1 MSARTGS
8 CGPIL
13 VVDDDEALWALM
25 TTLLARESS
34 RVVWVETGEDALHA
48 AELERPSVVVLEVG
62 LPGVSGYEVCRALRE
77 RFGRSLPIVFLSA
90 ERTTPLDR
98 VAGLLIGADDY
109 LVKPIAPDELLVR
122 IRTHVGRA
130 PAAAARNGL
139 TPREQ
144 EVLTLLADGLSQG
157 EIAGVL
163 VIAPKTVATHI
174 ERILEK
180 LGVHSRA
187 EAVAAAY
194 RQALVR
200 A

>member
-8 CGPIL
+8 CGPVL
-13 VVDDDEALWALM
+13 VVDDDEALWVSITALL
-25 TTLLARESS
+25 TREGS
-34 RVVWVETGEDALHA
+34 RVIRVGSGEDALHA
-48 AELERPSVVVLEVG
+48 AELERPSLVVLEVG
-62 LPGVSGYEVCRALRE
+62 LPGVSGYEVCRFLRE

-90 ERTTPLDR
+90 GRTEPLDR

-122 IRTHVGRA
+122 IRALVGRA
-130 PAAAARNGL
+130 PAGARNGL

-144 EVLTLLADGLSQG
+144 EVLALLADGLSQA

-163 VIAPKTVATHI
+163 VIAPKTVGTHI

>member
-1 MSARTGS
+1 MSVRTGS

-13 VVDDDEALWALM
+13 VVDDDEALWASM
-25 TTLLARESS
+25 TALLARESS
-34 RVVWVETGEDALHA
+34 RVVWVGTGEDALHA
-48 AELERPSVVVLEVG
+48 AELERPSVVVLEVC

-77 RFGRSLPIVFLSA
+77 RFGSSLPIVFLSA
-90 ERTTPLDR
+90 ARTEPLDR
-98 VAGLLIGADDY
+98 IAGLLIGADDY
-109 LVKPIAPDELLVR
+109 LVKPIAPDELLIR
-122 IRTHVGRA
+122 IRALVGRA
-130 PAAAARNGL
+130 PAAARNGL

-144 EVLTLLADGLSQG
+144 EVLTLLADGLSQAA
-157 EIAGVL
+157 IAGVL

-194 RQALVR
+194 RHALVR

>member
-34 RVVWVETGEDALHA
+34 RAVWVETGEDALHA

-98 VAGLLIGADDY
+98 VAGLLIGADRLPRQADR
-109 LVKPIAPDELLVR
+109 A
-122 IRTHVGRA
+122 GRA
-130 PAAAARNGL
+130 AGANPHAPGTRAGGSGENGL

>member
-8 CGPIL
+8 CGPVL
-13 VVDDDEALWALM
+13 VVDDDEALWVSITALL
-25 TTLLARESS
+25 TREGN
-34 RVVWVETGEDALHA
+34 RVVRVRSGEDALHA
-48 AELERPSVVVLEVG
+48 AELERPSLVVLEVG
-62 LPGVSGYEVCRALRE
+62 LPGVSGYEVCRSLRE
-77 RFGRSLPIVFLSA
+77 RFGRSLPIVFLSGD
-90 ERTTPLDR
+90 RTEPLDR

-122 IRTHVGRA
+122 IRALVGRA
-130 PAAAARNGL
+130 PTGSRNGL

-144 EVLTLLADGLSQG
+144 EVLALLADGLSQA

-163 VIAPKTVATHI
+163 VIAPKTVGTHI